1 MNSRDATTTRPTTGK
16 TDIIP
21 ALRKPQIRIL
31 KCLADGRART
41 KPQIVK
47 DARVE
52 RGWCTSYL
60 GSNDPEK
67 RAYNDAREFPSLITL
82 DLIRSETID
91 VGGKDIYVYE
101 ITEKGR
107 KVAARLANQ

>member
-1 MNSRDATTTRPTTGK
+1 MNSRNATTRPTTEK
-16 TDIIP
+16 TEAIP
-21 ALRKPQIRIL
+21 TLRKPQIRIL

-47 DARVE
+47 DAMVE

-82 DLIRSETID
+82 GLIRSETVD
-91 VGGKDIYVYE
+91 AGGKDVYIYE
-101 ITEKGR
+101 ITDKGR
-107 KVAARLANQ
+107 KVAARLASQ

>member
-1 MNSRDATTTRPTTGK
+1 MNNRDTTTTRPTTGK
-16 TDIIP
+16 TGAFP
-21 ALRKPQIRIL
+21 ELRKPQIRIL

-67 RAYNDAREFPSLITL
+67 RAYNDTREFPSLLTL
-82 DLIRSETID
+82 GYIRSETVD
-91 VGGKDIYVYE
+91 AGGKDIYVYE
-101 ITEKGR
+101 ITDKGR
-107 KVAARLANQ
+107 KVAARFTNQ

>member
-1 MNSRDATTTRPTTGK
+1 MNSRNMTGTTPHTGK
-16 TDIIP
+16 TDDIP

-82 DLIRSETID
+82 GYIRSETVD
-91 VGGKDIYVYE
+91 AGGKDVYVYE

>member
-1 MNSRDATTTRPTTGK
+1 MNSKDTATTIPTAGK
-16 TDIIP
+16 TDTIP
-21 ALRKPQIRIL
+21 ELRKPQIRIL

-67 RAYNDAREFPSLITL
+67 RAYNDAREFPSLLTL
-82 DLIRSETID
+82 GYIRSEIVD
-91 VGGKDIYVYE
+91 AGGKDIYVYE
-101 ITEKGR
+101 ITDKGR
-107 KVAARLANQ
+107 RVAARLANQ